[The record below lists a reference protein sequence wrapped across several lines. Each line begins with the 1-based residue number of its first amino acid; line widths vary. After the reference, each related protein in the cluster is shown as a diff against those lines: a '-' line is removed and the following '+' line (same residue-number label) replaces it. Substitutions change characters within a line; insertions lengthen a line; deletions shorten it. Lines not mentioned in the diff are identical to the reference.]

1 MIYENIKQ
9 LQHWIYFFMNGREL
23 DTITQTSTAVVNKV
37 MKHTGSGTF

>member
-23 DTITQTSTAVVNKV
+23 DTDKYS
-37 MKHTGSGTF
+37 SSE